1 MRNQGVIASVC
12 LLLSSRGSAGK
23 RPSSLSVLNLPFML
37 GWLRPAGACSAHGMR
52 TWLMKFQTFVVSGLR
67 PLMNELRD
75 GEHLRT
81 PRHAAARCELL
92 QR

>member
-1 MRNQGVIASVC
+1 
-12 LLLSSRGSAGK
+12 
-23 RPSSLSVLNLPFML
+23 ML
-37 GWLRPAGACSAHGMR
+37 GWLLCGWLRAHGMR

>member
-1 MRNQGVIASVC
+1 
-12 LLLSSRGSAGK
+12 
-23 RPSSLSVLNLPFML
+23 
-37 GWLRPAGACSAHGMR
+37 MR